1 MSNESY
7 GGRWCRL
14 WKKMFFSFECRS
26 KRRWGIYLGCVLAMG
41 VCVSQC
47 RGASGTSKPGTCFR
61 GVVEGEVRAG
71 SGFVRPIGNGL
82 EVMLEPLASGWIL
95 RVMPMGGA
103 RPAHDYAELATPPYQ
118 SVNPLLISTDFSF
131 RAQDVVAWN
140 PREFRFAAD
149 SGTFHR
155 MLTTYDEFAR
165 GSSGAE
171 GELAALASKSP
182 DGSLQIVDAH
192 FVPGTADQAK
202 MAAAVASHLNATAHT
217 VEQPADGRATTLGR
231 VTWMR
236 FRISLELPVGFRAD
250 PAMRLEHGG
259 CR

>member
-1 MSNESY
+1 M
-7 GGRWCRL
+7 L
-14 WKKMFFSFECRS
+14 VSFGLGLKWRM
-26 KRRWGIYLGCVLAMG
+26 GIYLVCVLVLGSCAPE
-41 VCVSQC
+41 C
-47 RGASGTSKPGTCFR
+47 RGASGTRKAGGCVR
-61 GVVEGEVRAG
+61 GVLEGEVRAG
-71 SGFVRPIGNGL
+71 SGFVRPIGSGL

-95 RVMPMGGA
+95 RVLPVGLA

-149 SGTFHR
+149 KGTFQR
-155 MLTTYDEFAR
+155 MLGLYEEVER
-165 GSSGAE
+165 GSPGAE
-171 GELAALASKSP
+171 EELAALASRSP
-182 DGSLQIVDAH
+182 EGSVQILDAH

-202 MAAAVASHLNATAHT
+202 MAAAVASHLNTTAHT
-217 VEQPADGRATTLGR
+217 VEQSGNEIGDGRSTALGR
-231 VTWMR
+231 VMWMH

-250 PAMRLEHGG
+250 QAMRLEQSG

>member
-1 MSNESY
+1 MLVRF
-7 GGRWCRL
+7 GFGLR
-14 WKKMFFSFECRS
+14 
-26 KRRWGIYLGCVLAMG
+26 RRWGVYLACVLTLG
-41 VCVSQC
+41 SVVSEC
-47 RGASGTSKPGTCFR
+47 RAASRASKPGGCVR
-61 GVVEGEVRAG
+61 GGLEGEVRAG
-71 SGFVRPIGNGL
+71 SSYVRPIGSGL

-95 RVMPMGGA
+95 RVLPIGVT

-118 SVNPLLISTDFSF
+118 SVNPLLISTDYSF

-149 SGTFHR
+149 RGTFQR
-155 MLTTYDEFAR
+155 MFGLYDEVER
-165 GSSGAE
+165 GSPGAE
-171 GELAALASKSP
+171 EELVALASRSP
-182 DGSLQIVDAH
+182 EGSVQILDAH

-202 MAAAVASHLNATAHT
+202 MAAAVAAHLNATAHT
-217 VEQPADGRATTLGR
+217 VEQPGDGRATALGR

-236 FRISLELPVGFRAD
+236 FRISLELPAGFHAD

>member
-1 MSNESY
+1 MLVSC
-7 GGRWCRL
+7 GFGW
-14 WKKMFFSFECRS
+14 
-26 KRRWGIYLGCVLAMG
+26 KRRGIYLAGVLALG
-41 VCVSQC
+41 SVVAEC
-47 RGASGTSKPGTCFR
+47 RGASGTSKPGACVR
-61 GVVEGEVRAG
+61 GVLEGEVRAG
-71 SGFVRPIGNGL
+71 SGYVRPTGNGL

-95 RVMPMGGA
+95 RVLPIGVA
-103 RPAHDYAELATPPYQ
+103 RAAHDYAELATPPYQ

-149 SGTFHR
+149 SGTFQR
-155 MLTTYDEFAR
+155 MLGMYDELER

-182 DGSLQIVDAH
+182 EGSLQLLDAH

-202 MAAAVASHLNATAHT
+202 MAAAVASHLNTTAHT
-217 VEQPADGRATTLGR
+217 VEQPGDGMATALGR

-250 PAMRLEHGG
+250 SAMRLEHGG